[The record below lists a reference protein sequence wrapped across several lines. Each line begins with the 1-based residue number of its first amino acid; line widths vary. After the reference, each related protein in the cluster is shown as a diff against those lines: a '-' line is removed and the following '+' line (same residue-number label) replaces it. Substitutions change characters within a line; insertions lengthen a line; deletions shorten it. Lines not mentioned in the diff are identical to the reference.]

1 MKKKSYAISIL
12 SILIVVI
19 SFIIYLAI
27 FQQSKNDVSSDKES
41 DTTMISQDN
50 GNKNEYDNDKD
61 KDNKNDN
68 DNGDDKDLMSVDDM
82 VSEFTKSNQFQQGN
96 TEERVK
102 LMETLMDELVGE
114 GKIKDYKVD
123 LSAGSSN
130 PNILYYYNDGGFG
143 MVMINEFREDQN

>member
-12 SILIVVI
+12 SILIVLI

-27 FQQSKNDVSSDKES
+27 FQQSKKDVSSDKES

-50 GNKNEYDNDKD
+50 GNNNEDDKDD

-68 DNGDDKDLMSVDDM
+68 DTGDDKDLMSVDDT

-102 LMETLMDELVGE
+102 LMESLMEELVGK

-143 MVMINEFREDQN
+143 VVMINEFPENQN